1 MIDNIYLN
9 FFEIFT
15 KIIDSTNKKKILN
28 YFKSKI
34 KDNKIILFDIGA
46 HRGETVNLFK
56 KLNICKI
63 YAFEPNQSLFKYL
76 KNKKI
81 KSDKIKIFNFALGIK
96 NEEKYLNILQ
106 DTSSSTFNNL
116 NVKTE
121 YFKRKNKYINYFS
134 RKKNLIRDTQKVNI
148 VKTSDFFKKYE
159 IDKVN
164 IFKMDTEGYEY
175 NILCG
180 LGSDNFKK
188 IDYIYFEHHYDLML
202 KKGYKF
208 KDINEILVKN
218 NFQPSFKVRMKFRKS
233 FEYIYEKKR

>member
-1 MIDNIYLN
+1 MIGNIYLN

-15 KIIDSTNKKKILN
+15 KIVDSTNKKKILN

-34 KDNKIILFDIGA
+34 KGNKIVLFDIGA
-46 HRGETVNLFK
+46 HRGETISLFK
-56 KLNICKI
+56 KLNIYKV
-63 YAFEPNQSLFKYL
+63 YAFEPNQNLFEYL

-81 KSDKIKIFNFALGIK
+81 KSDRIKIFNFSLGIK

-134 RKKNLIRDTQKVNI
+134 RKKNLIKDTQKVNI